1 MRAVE
6 RQATEALLGAAPEAL
21 STSPPRPPGS
31 FTCSCEGTLVS
42 AQDLRELGV
51 PELTKRLQ
59 DARQELFNL
68 RLQRAS
74 GKLLNPARVVL
85 MRRTVARLL
94 TVLGERGTPGGGTS

>member
-1 MRAVE
+1 MS
-6 RQATEALLGAAPEAL
+6 AA
-21 STSPPRPPGS
+21 
-31 FTCSCEGTLVS
+31 
-42 AQDLRELGV
+42 DLRDLGV

-59 DARQELFNL
+59 EARQELFNL

-94 TVLGERGTPGGGTS
+94 TVLGERGTPEGAAS

>member
-1 MRAVE
+1 M
-6 RQATEALLGAAPEAL
+6 
-21 STSPPRPPGS
+21 
-31 FTCSCEGTLVS
+31 S
-42 AQDLRELGV
+42 AEDLRELAA

-85 MRRTVARLL
+85 LRRSVARLL
-94 TVLGERGTPGGGTS
+94 TVLRERGEEGGAR

>member
-1 MRAVE
+1 M
-6 RQATEALLGAAPEAL
+6 
-21 STSPPRPPGS
+21 
-31 FTCSCEGTLVS
+31 S

>member
-1 MRAVE
+1 M
-6 RQATEALLGAAPEAL
+6 
-21 STSPPRPPGS
+21 
-31 FTCSCEGTLVS
+31 S
-42 AQDLRELGV
+42 AQDLRELGL
-51 PELTKRLQ
+51 PELNKRLQ

-94 TVLGERGTPGGGTS
+94 TVLGERGTPRGGTS